1 MWRSVFLHEFID
13 HRIGNFQALPGR
25 PTPPSFLLQAND
37 ALGTNAVAISPGAG
51 FEHVLD
57 APLHSIV
64 GVSARV
70 RLIYPLNP
78 QPRMFSVVRL
88 GGAAELLFWPL
99 SHPLPDLSGT
109 VALARVWV
117 GTGFRNLGNVVLPA
131 NRFTEFRFDWH
142 ASGQA
147 RILADGR
154 LVAYHNAVAPGA
166 LLNFDRVAFG
176 MGNVAPPAP
185 QPLYHVARV
194 FVRALARPD
203 PLAHL
208 SKLLPPAAATPDVN
222 RCRLRIIGGL
232 LQVVDKL
239 RAFMGNAHLAQ
250 SQPWTEQAGPA
261 SGPFRPEA
269 VEAHAL
275 ATAAAAALVTMLR
288 TGDFARG
295 RRPPRPAGQVP
306 APPARRAAPGLR
318 GARGGD
324 RRDRGRARGLPGGVR
339 GVGGGEGGL
348 RADHRAARAGRSAG
362 PRDRRGKLR
371 WPTFLD
377 CRPSPTST
385 TSA

>member
-1 MWRSVFLHEFID
+1 
-13 HRIGNFQALPGR
+13 
-25 PTPPSFLLQAND
+25 
-37 ALGTNAVAISPGAG
+37 
-51 FEHVLD
+51 
-57 APLHSIV
+57 
-64 GVSARV
+64 
-70 RLIYPLNP
+70 LNP
-78 QPRMFSVVRL
+78 ESRMFSVVRL
-88 GGAAELLFWPL
+88 GGAAELLFWPV
-99 SHPLPDLSGT
+99 SDPLPDGSGT
-109 VALARVWV
+109 MATARVWV
-117 GTGFRNLGNVVLPA
+117 GTGFRTLGTVVLPA
-131 NRFTEFRFDWH
+131 TRFVEFRFDWH

-222 RCRLRIIGGL
+222 RCRLRIIGRL

-275 ATAAAAALVTMLR
+275 ATAAAAALITMLR
-288 TGDFARG
+288 TGDFAAADGLLDPLGKFLRLL
-295 RRPPRPAGQVP
+295 RDAQPQAFAALAAEIDAMEVVP
-306 APPARRAAPGLR
+306 EDCRAAFEASEEEKAAFAPVIEL
-318 GARGGD
+318 
-324 RRDRGRARGLPGGVR
+324 L
-339 GVGGGEGGL
+339 
-348 RADHRAARAGRSAG
+348 ARAEALVREIAG
-362 PRDRRGKLR
+362 GN
-371 WPTFLD
+371 
-377 CRPSPTST
+377 
-385 TSA
+385 

>member
-25 PTPPSFLLQAND
+25 PTPPSFLLQASD
-37 ALGTNAVAISPGAG
+37 ALLAGTNAVAISPGAG

-57 APLHSIV
+57 SALHSIV
-64 GVSARV
+64 GVSTRV
-70 RLIYPLNP
+70 RMIYPLNP

-88 GGAAELLFWPL
+88 GGAAELLFWPV
-99 SHPLPDLSGT
+99 SDPLPDGSGT

-131 NRFTEFRFDWH
+131 TRFVEFRFDWH

-147 RILADGR
+147 RLLADGR

-166 LLNFDRVAFG
+166 LLSFDRVAFG
-176 MGNVAPPAP
+176 LGNVTPTSP

-208 SKLLPPAAATPDVN
+208 SKLLPVAAATPDVN

-239 RAFMGNAHLAQ
+239 RSFMGGTHSSL

-288 TGDFARG
+288 TGDFAAADGFLDPLAKFLRVL
-295 RRPPRPAGQVP
+295 RDAQPQVFAALAAEIDAMQVVP
-306 APPARRAAPGLR
+306 KDCRAAFEASEEEKAAFAPIVELLAKAEALIR
-318 GARGGD
+318 DIAGGN
-324 RRDRGRARGLPGGVR
+324 
-339 GVGGGEGGL
+339 
-348 RADHRAARAGRSAG
+348 
-362 PRDRRGKLR
+362 
-371 WPTFLD
+371 
-377 CRPSPTST
+377 
-385 TSA
+385 